1 MLKKS
6 QTTLGCNVL
15 LKLNIGHFYV
25 VVRFT
30 NNIDKKQKEKGK
42 KNTKLIREKKQVKQ
56 HWEVLCLLIIIIMI
70 YITFFFDRF
79 LLILLFFLLSFFLI
93 GFF

>member
-25 VVRFT
+25 VVRFR
-30 NNIDKKQKEKGK
+30 NNIDKNRKRRGK
-42 KNTKLIREKKQVKQ
+42 KHKIDQRKKTGQTTLGGVMFTY
-56 HWEVLCLLIIIIMI
+56 HYYDI
-70 YITFFFDRF
+70 YHFF
-79 LLILLFFLLSFFLI
+79 
-93 GFF
+93 